1 MMLKTLCLRTLN
13 YLETSIMMCPKLEK
27 ADKFNAKMK
36 NNSEVKKQKMYGTG
50 RKLLRVEKLPFN
62 QTMILKS

>member
-1 MMLKTLCLRTLN
+1 
-13 YLETSIMMCPKLEK
+13 MMCPKLEK

-36 NNSEVKKQKMYGTG
+36 NNSEVKKQRMYGTG